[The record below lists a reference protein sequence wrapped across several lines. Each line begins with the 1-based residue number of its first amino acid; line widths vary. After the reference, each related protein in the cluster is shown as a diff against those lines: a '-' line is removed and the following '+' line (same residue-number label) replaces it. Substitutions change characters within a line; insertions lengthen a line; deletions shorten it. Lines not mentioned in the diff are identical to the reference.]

1 MSLLMLY
8 NFRHLRGDLALLQ
21 RAIERFSLD
30 FIESELKSEFIQ
42 PPPFSYDFISEAI
55 SGSSESPQDYK
66 RFGVDKILH
75 LESHQALASLYS
87 QFGRFCK

>member
-1 MSLLMLY
+1 MLY

-21 RAIERFSLD
+21 RAIERFCLD

-66 RFGVDKILH
+66 RFGFDNILH
-75 LESHQALASLYS
+75 LESHQALSSLYS